1 MPPRVASTS
10 FLPDYALDPAVRQQ
24 LQLKT
29 FEVCQILL
37 WTWLPFLS
45 DLLVSLQGKFEVKDL
60 VGSVSE
66 KLISQSKAEPGR
78 ACLVCLLNRRSHR
91 FQSHSI

>member
-1 MPPRVASTS
+1 MPPRVVSTS

-29 FEVCQILL
+29 FEVRQILL
-37 WTWLPFLS
+37 WLPFLS

-78 ACLVCLLNRRSHR
+78 ACLVCLLSRRSHR